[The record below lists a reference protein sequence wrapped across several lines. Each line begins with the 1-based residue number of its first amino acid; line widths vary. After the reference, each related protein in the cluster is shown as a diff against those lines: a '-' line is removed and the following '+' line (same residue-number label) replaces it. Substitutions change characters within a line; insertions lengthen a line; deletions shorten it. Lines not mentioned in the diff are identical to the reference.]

1 MARRIVLTMLC
12 LVGALLVTAVIPL
25 GLLTTARER
34 DSFREDTV
42 LSARALAALAEDGL
56 TEHNGGQR
64 MASVLARASLSGEHA
79 WVYDK
84 AGRLVARTGQVRPG
98 DDAGASLR
106 SPAGLAPAGL
116 APAGVVPAGVV
127 PAVLRHGGTVVTQAQ
142 DQLRVATAVETASG
156 RPPAGVVVLAR
167 STAELDER
175 LRVVGGGLTAFAAA
189 GLVGGV
195 LVAIGFARWVGR
207 PLSALDAAAQRLGG
221 DALDTR
227 SVTGQGPPE
236 VRRLASTFNAMAGR
250 LEALVHGHRAT
261 MADVSH
267 QLRTPLAALR
277 LRLDVLAQDADP
289 ATAADLADA
298 QEEIAR
304 LSRLVDGLLAVARAE
319 NVVTEP
325 VAVAV
330 AGVLR
335 DRVAA
340 WAPVADER
348 GVDLASADSGPSVQA
363 SLGDGHLEQIL
374 DNLLAN
380 ALDAVPA
387 GGQVRVSAAP
397 GERGVRIVVADTGP
411 GMDKAQREA
420 AFRRF
425 ASNTS
430 GGTGLGLAIVHRLVT
445 SNGGSAALSDT
456 PGGGLTVTL
465 DLPAAQPGHVR
476 HPAEAVSRK
485 GDDS

>member
-34 DSFREDTV
+34 DSFREDTL

-64 MASVLARASLSGEHA
+64 MASVLARAGLSGERV

-84 AGRLVARTGQVRPG
+84 AGRLVARAGQVQAG

-106 SPAGLAPAGL
+106 SPAGQAPAGL
-116 APAGVVPAGVV
+116 V

-142 DQLRVATAVETASG
+142 DQLQVATAVEAARG

-175 LRVVGGGLTAFAAA
+175 LRVLWAWLTAIAAA
-189 GLVGGV
+189 GLVAGV

-207 PLSALDAAAQRLGG
+207 PLSALDAAARRLGG

-227 SVTGQGPPE
+227 SVAGQGPPE
-236 VRRLASTFNAMAGR
+236 VRRLATTFNTMAGR

-289 ATAADLADA
+289 ATAVDLADA

-325 VAVAV
+325 VVVAV
-330 AGVLR
+330 TGVLR

-348 GVDLASADSGPSVQA
+348 GVDLAQADSEPVQA

-397 GERGVRIVVADTGP
+397 GERGVRVVVADTGP

-465 DLPAAQPGHVR
+465 DLPAAQPGHAR
-476 HPAEAVSRK
+476 HPAEAPGTAK
-485 GDDS
+485 AAP